1 MLTSPLKDVLLSIA
15 DVLRQKYKE
24 VTVKEGNQHNFLGIH
39 WNFETSGQVVLSM
52 KGYVDNILQKYTVVK
67 KAKTPATERLFQSN
81 PDCIKLGS
89 VKTQWFHSCVM
100 ELHYLAKR
108 IRADVLT
115 AVSYCATRV
124 LCPDEDDEKKL
135 DRVLSYLLYS
145 TDQTLRLNI
154 GDRIEVRAYVDA
166 SFGTYMDMK
175 SVTGV
180 IIMIGG
186 ASIYVKSGK
195 QKIVTRSSTEAELVE
210 LSDALPQIIWTREFL
225 ISQGNDVGPA
235 VVFQDNQSTICLVN
249 RGRSMSER
257 TRHVKVRY
265 FFISH
270 YVETNEIKLV
280 YLPTGQ
286 MVADLMTK
294 PLHGALFD
302 KHRKMYIG
310 SSD

>member
-1 MLTSPLKDVLLSIA
+1 
-15 DVLRQKYKE
+15 
-24 VTVKEGNQHNFLGIH
+24 
-39 WNFETSGQVVLSM
+39 
-52 KGYVDNILQKYTVVK
+52 
-67 KAKTPATERLFQSN
+67 
-81 PDCIKLGS
+81 
-89 VKTQWFHSCVM
+89 M

-145 TDQTLRLNI
+145 RDQKLTLKI
-154 GDRIEVRAYVDA
+154 GDRLEIRAYVDA
-166 SFGTYMDMK
+166 SFGTYRDMK

-195 QKIVTRSSTEAELVE
+195 QKIVTRSSTEAELVG
-210 LSDALPQIIWTREFL
+210 LSDALSQIIWTREFL
-225 ISQGNDVGPA
+225 ISQGHHIGPA
-235 VVFQDNQSTICLVN
+235 VVFQDNQSTVCLVN
-249 RGRSMSER
+249 RGKSMSER
-257 TRHVKVRY
+257 TRHVKVRH

-270 YVETNEIKLV
+270 YVEANEIKIE
-280 YLPTGQ
+280 YLPTGE

-310 SSD
+310 SCD